1 MENDVWPDKLSD
13 VYASYISMGKIIVLF
28 WHRVISNQ
36 YIQKKHKWF
45 GIKTYMICHFKC
57 YRYSMTV
64 YLGKDRKCVPVA
76 VTATHSTV
84 KGFTAR
90 VENKACDM

>member
-1 MENDVWPDKLSD
+1 
-13 VYASYISMGKIIVLF
+13 
-28 WHRVISNQ
+28 
-36 YIQKKHKWF
+36 
-45 GIKTYMICHFKC
+45 MICHFKC